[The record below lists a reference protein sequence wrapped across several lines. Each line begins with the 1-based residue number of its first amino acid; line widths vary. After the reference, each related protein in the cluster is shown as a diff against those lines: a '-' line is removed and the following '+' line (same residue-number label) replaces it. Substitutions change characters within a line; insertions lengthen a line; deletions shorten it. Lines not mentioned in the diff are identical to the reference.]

1 MTPKQALDTVIR
13 KSRVH
18 FYKPIQIAEI
28 LYRNRLSNL
37 NLDSL
42 DNYRTV
48 SKRWR
53 DEVSLRVVGN
63 VSTSS
68 SRFQDN
74 VFEDNAMPPELL
86 KDLGRFNKEHG
97 GAVEAYIYLSMINKM
112 NDLGE
117 IHRYLTDARSGGFN
131 LDDLLRLFSDN
142 GGLRRSMD
150 KVYEIVAYSLF
161 DTIIT
166 ALDVHVSVKLETDDA
181 SMIADFSGFTE
192 KIIGIKEGVSLDT
205 SARVYRV
212 GSTNANDGGL
222 DLWANF
228 GPAIQVKHFSITTN
242 HLESIT
248 SGVKADK
255 FIVVCTDADKQI
267 IEAVLKQSGIYP
279 KVQSI
284 VTLTDLKAWY
294 SLVTS
299 EKYKDTIGVEL
310 LSSLLSEFEYEF
322 PSNRELPLFLTER
335 GYDQIELPE
344 DWSPAKTEVLY
355 G

>member
-1 MTPKQALDTVIR
+1 
-13 KSRVH
+13 VH

-28 LYRNRLSNL
+28 LYRNRLSGL
-37 NLDSL
+37 SLDSL

-53 DEVSLRVVGN
+53 DEISLRIVGN

-86 KDLGRFNKEHG
+86 KELGHFNKEHG
-97 GAVEAYIYLSMINKM
+97 GIVEAYIYLSMINKM

-117 IHRYLTDARSGGFN
+117 IHKYLTEAKDSGFN
-131 LDDLLRLFSDN
+131 LEDLLKLFSGN
-142 GGLRRSMD
+142 SGLTRSMD
-150 KVYEIVAYSLF
+150 KVYEIIAYSLF
-161 DTIIT
+161 DAIIS
-166 ALDVHVSVKLETDDA
+166 ALDVHVSVKLETDNA
-181 SMIADFSGFTE
+181 AMIADFSGFTE
-192 KIIGIKEGVSLDT
+192 KVIGIKEGVSLDA
-205 SARVYRV
+205 SARVFRV

-228 GPAIQVKHFSITTN
+228 GPAIQVKHFSITAN

-248 SGVKADK
+248 SGIKADK

-267 IEAVLKQSGIYP
+267 IESVLKQSGTYP

-284 VTLTDLKAWY
+284 VTLTDLRAWY
-294 SLVTS
+294 SLATS
-299 EKYKDTIGVEL
+299 DKYKDTVGVEL

-322 PSNRELPLFLTER
+322 PSNKEMPLFLTER
-335 GYDQIELPE
+335 GYDQIELPG
-344 DWSPAKTEVLY
+344 DWNPARAEVVD